1 VVRIVLITRA
11 RKMIAR
17 ALTTSQSELHAG
29 TRVGA
34 YEVEHVRARLAHV
47 VIYRARHV
55 VTGRIVALQVLRPS
69 ADTGLVRA
77 IRRDLG
83 ALNRLRHAHVAEIL
97 DLGELD
103 DGRPLLV
110 VEWIAGRS
118 LQTLMTQRERLSLD
132 EMMPIADE
140 ISAALTA
147 AHALGVVHGALHA
160 RNVGLVAH
168 GEHFAV
174 KLVSF
179 GMARLSGEKIAP
191 EQSRADSVHAPPDTR
206 MDRRVD
212 VFAFG
217 ALLYQMMTGVRP
229 SADPPPPSTHA
240 AVPHAFDEI
249 VLRCLRADPA
259 RRPATVDDV
268 IVAVRAAITGSE
280 LVAELMV
287 TAYLDPAIDTVDAA
301 ALDDAERALHLAQ
314 RWLERQQVA
323 LVLPGAGAVVA
334 TARIPRALDQQ
345 RAARAGW
352 VKLANA
358 VRERIDRRRTPHPA
372 VRTRVQIRIDG

>member
-1 VVRIVLITRA
+1 
-11 RKMIAR
+11 MIAR
-17 ALTTSQSELHAG
+17 ALTTFQSELQAG

-47 VIYRARHV
+47 VIYRAHHV
-55 VTGRIVALQVLRPS
+55 VTGRTVALQVLRPS
-69 ADTGLVRA
+69 ADSGLVRA

-103 DGRPLLV
+103 DGRPFLV

-191 EQSRADSVHAPPDTR
+191 EQSRPGSVHAAPDTK

-229 SADPPPPSTHA
+229 SADPPPPSAHA

-249 VLRCLRADPA
+249 VLRCLRADAA
-259 RRPATVDDV
+259 RRPATIDDV

-314 RWLERQQVA
+314 RWLERQEVA

-334 TARIPRALDQQ
+334 TARIPRALEQQ

-372 VRTRVQIRIDG
+372 VRTRVCIRIDG